1 MEDGTPWVAI
11 VGVVGDIRNDDLG
24 APPAAQLYRPFVQQP
39 DRALS
44 LLVRTTG
51 DPDALVAAMRREI
64 QAIDP
69 EQPVFEVQTMAQ
81 ILFAD
86 TSGPRIVI
94 GVLGV
99 FAVLA
104 LLLAAVQ
111 RTREVGIRMA
121 LGAETA
127 DVLRLILGQAMVPVA
142 AGMVAGLA
150 ISLAVSRLIAGILFQ
165 VSPTDPVTFG
175 AVTLL
180 LGGVG
185 LLASPVPALRAG
197 RLQPVTALREE

>member
-150 ISLAVSRLIAGILFQ
+150 ISLAVSRLIAGILF
-165 VSPTDPVTFG
+165 
-175 AVTLL
+175 
-180 LGGVG
+180 
-185 LLASPVPALRAG
+185 
-197 RLQPVTALREE
+197 